1 MTDCLTADGGVISF
15 RRDVTEQKLIEHEL
29 SKRRKLID
37 DLSELTYDWFWRQD
51 ADGRF
56 VEFSDVDGT
65 ALQAVMR
72 GADWK
77 APL

>member
-37 DLSELTYDWFWRQD
+37 DLSELTYDWFWRED
-51 ADGRF
+51 ARGQVHRVFGSGR
-56 VEFSDVDGT
+56 T
-65 ALQAVMR
+65 ARAASQATN
-72 GADWK
+72 
-77 APL
+77 